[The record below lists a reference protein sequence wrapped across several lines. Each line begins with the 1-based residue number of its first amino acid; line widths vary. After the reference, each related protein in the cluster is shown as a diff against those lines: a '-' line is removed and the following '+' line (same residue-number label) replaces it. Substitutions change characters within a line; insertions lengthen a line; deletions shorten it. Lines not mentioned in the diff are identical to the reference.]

1 MFIPHKNFTLP
12 FLEGIEAATRDRLAY
27 IEANPL
33 KPGKSD
39 VWNQYNAEVRERESN
54 RLHAV
59 LLLVT
64 MLQEPEHHGEMALEI
79 SAIDL
84 EHYLDEDT
92 RLESRALEIMRKQ
105 DAA

>member
-12 FLEGIEAATRDRLAY
+12 FLESIEAATRERLDYLDAH
-27 IEANPL
+27 PL
-33 KPGKSD
+33 KPGPSE
-39 VWNQYNAEVRERESN
+39 VWNEYNAAIRERESN

-64 MLQEPEHHGEMALEI
+64 MLQEPQHHGEMALEI

-84 EHYLDEDT
+84 EHYLDEDW
-92 RLESRALEIMRKQ
+92 RLEARTLEIMRKQ